1 MLLNVWY
8 ELLDLI
14 WNTSHKDLDGLTTLL
29 LLLILLVLIFKKGS
43 RS

>member
-1 MLLNVWY
+1 MLLNMWY

-14 WNTSHKDLDGLTTLL
+14 WATTHKDISALTPVL

>member
-14 WNTSHKDLDGLTTLL
+14 WSTTQKDLTGLTTLL